1 MTAKPSLKRIGLIVF
16 LIAAASITLSQLLP
30 QAWDVESLVL
40 GVGATG
46 AVIVLLICLWRSPG
60 GFTASQK
67 AVLKMQGI
75 FCAGWLLLVSAPA
88 FVLVGPEPAII
99 SALAGGLV
107 ASLLWIVR
115 LR

>member
-1 MTAKPSLKRIGLIVF
+1 MAVKLSLKRVGLIV
-16 LIAAASITLSQLLP
+16 LLGTTATITLSQLLP

-40 GVGATG
+40 GVGTTG
-46 AVIVLLICLWRSPG
+46 TVIALLIFLWRSPG
-60 GFTASQK
+60 GFTANQK

-75 FCAGWLLLVSAPA
+75 FCAGWLLLVSAPT